1 MSRLEK
7 RRIGQRTEVS
17 HGFLNLFRYTERDV
31 NSPRRLLAVC
41 LASVAALLV
50 AAAVVIAPALGA
62 PHASLTTGI
71 VDVETS
77 LGYAGDAAAG
87 TGMILTSSGEVLTNN
102 HVIRGATQIRV
113 RIPQTGRTY
122 GARVVGY
129 DIPDDVAVLQLSG
142 ASGLRTVS
150 LGDSS
155 KVRVGQ
161 RIIAVG
167 NTGGQGSLTSAT
179 GTVTGLDRTI
189 TVSDE
194 RGGAAR
200 LRHLIRVNASLR
212 PGDSGGPL
220 FDSSH
225 HVVGMNAAASAELA
239 FRPSGDGY
247 AIPSNRAASIA
258 RQIESGRAST
268 AVHIGATAFL
278 GVVVQAA
285 SPARGDVATGDL
297 VTLVRPG
304 SPAAHGGLASG
315 DVIVSVAGHTVRSP
329 AGLVGQILRRKP
341 GDKVRVVWVNQAGS
355 RQTAIVTLASGPPQ

>member
-1 MSRLEK
+1 MNPL
-7 RRIGQRTEVS
+7 RRVVAP
-17 HGFLNLFRYTERDV
+17 H
-31 NSPRRLLAVC
+31 LA
-41 LASVAALLV
+41 AIAALLA
-50 AAAVVIAPALGA
+50 AAAVVVTPAFAAPR
-62 PHASLTTGI
+62 ASLTTGV
-71 VDVETS
+71 VDIETA
-77 LGYAGDAAAG
+77 LGYTGGAAAG
-87 TGMILTSSGEVLTNN
+87 TGMLLSSSGEVLTNN
-102 HVIRGATQIRV
+102 HVIRGATQIRI

-129 DIPDDVAVLQLSG
+129 DIPDDVAVLQMNG
-142 ASGLRTVS
+142 VSGLRTVS

-167 NTGGQGSLTSAT
+167 NTGGQGPLTSAT

-189 TVSDE
+189 TVSNE
-194 RGGAAR
+194 QGGTAR
-200 LRHLIRVNASLR
+200 LQHLIRVNASLR

-239 FRPSGDGY
+239 FRSAGDGY
-247 AIPSNRAASIA
+247 AIPINRAASIA
-258 RQIESGRAST
+258 HQIESGRAST

-278 GVVVQAA
+278 GVVVEAA
-285 SPARGDVATGDL
+285 SPSRGDVATGDL
-297 VTLVRPG
+297 VTGVRPG
-304 SPAAHGGLASG
+304 SPAARGGLVAG
-315 DVIVSVAGHTVRSP
+315 DVIVSVAGHAVRSP

-341 GDKVRVVWVNQAGS
+341 GDKVRLVWVNQLGA